1 MGPKWPGS
9 KMGRN
14 SPVIALREVS
24 FDLYE
29 GECLGL
35 VGESGSGKT
44 TLARAILRLV
54 EPKSGE
60 VFFQGANVLAMTPQ
74 ELRAFR
80 RRAQIVFQDPF
91 GSLNPRIRAGSA
103 LDEIL
108 RVHGGPGTR
117 RERQKKVSEVLQ
129 LVGLHPSHA
138 VRYPHELSGGQRQR
152 LGIARAL
159 TVEPDFLVLDEPV
172 SALDLS
178 VQAQILNL
186 LADLRRRL
194 SLSVIFIAHDLG
206 VVQQVADRVA
216 VMYGGRIVETS
227 PVGELFQG
235 PAHPYTRALLEA
247 AAPGLLIGSEELVW
261 NLLPGDLPDSVASS
275 GGCSLYSR
283 CPHPGKDRRCREEEP
298 ELMGLAPGRD
308 VACWKE
314 MPHGERA

>member
-1 MGPKWPGS
+1 V
-9 KMGRN
+9 GRN
-14 SPVIALREVS
+14 SRAKALREVS

-54 EPKSGE
+54 EPTGGE
-60 VFFQGANVLAMTPQ
+60 VLFRGANVLTMTPP
-74 ELRAFR
+74 ELLAFR
-80 RRAQIVFQDPF
+80 RKAQIVFQDPF
-91 GSLNPRIRAGSA
+91 GSLNPRIRAGSV

-108 RVHGGPGTR
+108 RVHGGPRTGPG
-117 RERQKKVSEVLQ
+117 RQEKVAELLQ
-129 LVGLHPSHA
+129 LVGLHTSHA

-159 TVEPDFLVLDEPV
+159 TVEPELLVLDEPV

-186 LADLRRRL
+186 LADLRKRL
-194 SLSVIFIAHDLG
+194 SLSVILIAHDLG
-206 VVQQVADRVA
+206 VVRQVADRVA

-227 PVGELFQG
+227 PVDELFQG

-247 AAPGLLIGSEELVW
+247 AAPGLLAGSREVVW
-261 NLLPGDLPDSVASS
+261 NLLPGDFPDSIGSS
-275 GGCSLYSR
+275 GGCSLYPR

-298 ELMGLAPGRD
+298 ELTGLAPGRD
-308 VACWKE
+308 VACWEE
-314 MPHGERA
+314 MPRGERA